1 MKSAH
6 ELTSRMG
13 FGCNGDHREVA
24 YRAGVRAIRLSPFDD
39 GEGTPIHDFVS
50 WTRLDSLAA
59 SEGEAVASA
68 WRIRAERGDGTRQAV
83 PTIFGKLPKGK

>member
-13 FGCNGDHREVA
+13 FGCGGDQNEVA
-24 YRAGVRAIRLSPFDD
+24 FRAGIRAIRLSPFDD

-50 WTRLDSLAA
+50 WTRIDSLAA
-59 SEGEAVASA
+59 SEGEAIASA
-68 WRIRAERGDGTRQAV
+68 WRIRAERGDGTRVSAA
-83 PTIFGKLPKGK
+83 TIFGK